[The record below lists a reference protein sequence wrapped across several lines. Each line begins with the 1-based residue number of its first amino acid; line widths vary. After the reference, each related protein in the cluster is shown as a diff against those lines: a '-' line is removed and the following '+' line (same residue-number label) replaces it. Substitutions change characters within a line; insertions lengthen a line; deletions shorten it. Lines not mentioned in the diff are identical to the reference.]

1 MVVPSEATYI
11 FVVAMFILKLG
22 HDKFKVGYIFFFQL
36 YVLHVPVVHLPIFV
50 SAMMFILK
58 DTASSK
64 IDKFFF
70 LLQFLDFMHMQLSWR
85 WMPMRGNLW
94 TPKQTRPT
102 LS

>member
-11 FVVAMFILKLG
+11 FVIAMFILKLG

-50 SAMMFILK
+50 SVMMFILK

-64 IDKFFF
+64 VDNFFF
-70 LLQFLDFMHMQLSWR
+70 CYNF
-85 WMPMRGNLW
+85 
-94 TPKQTRPT
+94 
-102 LS
+102 